1 MISRSAQD
9 LNATELLC
17 SFILNAAGATL
28 VAIRRRAGHDP
39 VVIFTAKNGGPEHAV
54 SLFELTEMS
63 VREALRWAESSK
75 GTIERSS
82 RTRLAL

>member
-9 LNATELLC
+9 LNPTELLC

-39 VVIFTAKNGGPEHAV
+39 VVIFTAKNGGPDHAV
-54 SLFELTEMS
+54 SRLARS
-63 VREALRWAESSK
+63 VGLVKGEWSPLSARSSK
-75 GTIERSS
+75 L
-82 RTRLAL
+82 LAA